1 VVGPVPPAGPDS
13 KEICQ
18 MAVHRKLARIALV
31 VAAPLLFAGLVMTP
45 AQAHGALDNPV
56 SRVVACGPDASQN
69 AQSAACKAAV
79 AVSGALPFTNWDNL
93 RVANVGGRDRE
104 VIPDGKLCSGGL
116 PAYKGLDL
124 PRADWPAT
132 RLTAGSSLRFTYRE
146 TIPHQGTFRLYITKD
161 GYDPT
166 RPLKWSDLESKPFL
180 AATDPA
186 LTNGAYV
193 MRGALPAGKTGR
205 HLIYT
210 IWQNSSTPDTYYSCS
225 DVIFGGAAG
234 AGAGSRTT
242 APANAAPEASAAAGG
257 SGTVIADGASAPA
270 SEPATRQPSS
280 GVDGSARTVA
290 LTRASSASD
299 VLSLAAGGAA
309 VLAVVAA
316 GIGGFL
322 LWRRRHT
329 AAASGE

>member
-1 VVGPVPPAGPDS
+1 
-13 KEICQ
+13 
-18 MAVHRKLARIALV
+18 MAAHRKLARIALV
-31 VAAPLLFAGLVMTP
+31 VTAPALLTSLAMTP
-45 AQAHGALDNPV
+45 AQAHGALDSPV
-56 SRVVACGPDASQN
+56 SRVVACGPDAGQN
-69 AQSAACKAAV
+69 AQSAACRAAV
-79 AVSGALPFTNWDNL
+79 AVSGALPFANWDNL

-132 RLTAGSSLRFTYRE
+132 RLAAGAAFTFTYRE
-146 TIPHQGTFRLYITKD
+146 TIPHKGTFRLYVTKD

-166 RPLKWSDLESKPFL
+166 KPLKWGDLESKPFL

-225 DVIFGGAAG
+225 DVVFGGTAG
-234 AGAGSRTT
+234 AGAP
-242 APANAAPEASAAAGG
+242 APTNAAPEASAGASG
-257 SGTVIADGASAPA
+257 SGNVGAGAASTDASGSA
-270 SEPATRQPSS
+270 TQQPSA
-280 GVDGSARTVA
+280 GVDGSAHTVT
-290 LTRASSASD
+290 LTRASSASSG
-299 VLSLAAGGAA
+299 LPLAAGGAA
-309 VLAVVAA
+309 VLAVVTGA
-316 GIGGFL
+316 GGLL
-322 LWRRRHT
+322 LWRRRRVT
-329 AAASGE
+329 SGSGE

>member
-1 VVGPVPPAGPDS
+1 
-13 KEICQ
+13 
-18 MAVHRKLARIALV
+18 MAAHRKLAGVALV
-31 VAAPLLFAGLVMTP
+31 VTAPLLLVGLATMP

-56 SRVVACGPDASQN
+56 SRVVACGPDGHQN

-79 AVSGALPFTNWDNL
+79 AVSGTLPFANWDNL

-132 RLTAGSSLRFTYRE
+132 RLAAGAGFTFTYRE
-146 TIPHQGTFRLYITKD
+146 TIPHKGTFRLYVTKD

-166 RPLKWSDLESKPFL
+166 KPLRWSDLESKPFL
-180 AATDPA
+180 TATDPA

-193 MRGALPAGKTGR
+193 MRGALPAAKTGH

-225 DVIFGGAAG
+225 DVSFGGAV
-234 AGAGSRTT
+234 GAGSRAV
-242 APANAAPEASAAAGG
+242 APTNAAAEAPGAAAG
-257 SGTVIADGASAPA
+257 SGNVVADNGASATAAA
-270 SEPATRQPSS
+270 SEAPTQQQPS
-280 GVDGSARTVA
+280 GVSGSARVVT
-290 LTRASSASD
+290 LTRASSTSSA
-299 VLSLAAGGAA
+299 LSLAAGGAA
-309 VLAVVAA
+309 VLAVAA
-316 GIGGFL
+316 GIGGFFL
-322 LWRRRHT
+322 RRRSVT
-329 AAASGE
+329 SASGE